1 MVGSVFV
8 KIMEDVESEGWK
20 EVRLQWQDVW
30 GGAVWNGQ
38 RSNNLLVHF
47 WGHPRNGNKKP
58 F

>member
-1 MVGSVFV
+1 MFV